1 MPEVREAS
9 TVDVQA
15 RIRHLEQKRG
25 DLWSIAGGSKSAANI
40 YRAFLDGR
48 RSPSD
53 ASLAMA
59 AFEGFDLMDRYR
71 HLLAEKLTRAAI
83 AKAQAKCL
91 TDEIRRL
98 RVGDAP

>member
-1 MPEVREAS
+1 MSEVREAS
-9 TVDVQA
+9 TADVLG
-15 RIRHLEQKRG
+15 RIRDLDYRRG
-25 DLWSIAGGSKSAANI
+25 ELWSIAGGSISAANI

-48 RSPSD
+48 RTPSD

-59 AFEGFDLMDRYR
+59 AVEGYDLMDRYR

-98 RVGDAP
+98 RAGDAP

>member
-1 MPEVREAS
+1 MPEVREAT
-9 TVDVQA
+9 TVDVLA
-15 RIRHLEQKRG
+15 RIRNLDYRRG
-25 DLWSIAGGSKSAANI
+25 ELWSIAGGSISAANI

-48 RSPSD
+48 RTPSD

-59 AFEGFDLMDRYR
+59 AVEGYDLMDRYR
-71 HLLAEKLTRAAI
+71 HLLAEKLTRAVI

-98 RVGDAP
+98 RAGEAQ